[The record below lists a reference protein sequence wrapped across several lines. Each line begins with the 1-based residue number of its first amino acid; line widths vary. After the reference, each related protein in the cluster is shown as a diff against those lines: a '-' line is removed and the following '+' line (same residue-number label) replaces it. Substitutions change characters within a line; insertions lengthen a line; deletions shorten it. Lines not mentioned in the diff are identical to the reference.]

1 MNLFGSEVQHLQDEL
16 VWCESFEC
24 LEPAGEVVGI
34 DEVAQ
39 VGAQLVVVVVM
50 IAFDGGVL
58 NGSVHSL
65 DLTISPGMVWL
76 GQPMFDAVL
85 AANLVEAVHPI
96 ARRPAVAVARQVCEL
111 DPVVGENRMQ
121 AIGRRGDQ
129 RFEESDSRAAI
140 GLLMQ
145 LHESG
150 SFEVLSMPTNRWSLP
165 SLVLTSAMST

>member
-1 MNLFGSEVQHLQDEL
+1 MAWIRKQIFSGQSMHLQMNSYGVSPL
-16 VWCESFEC
+16 RCILTCGRS
-24 LEPAGEVVGI
+24 VGI

-96 ARRPAVAVARQVCEL
+96 ARRPAVAVARQVCGWI
-111 DPVVGENRMQ
+111 P
-121 AIGRRGDQ
+121 
-129 RFEESDSRAAI
+129 
-140 GLLMQ
+140 
-145 LHESG
+145 
-150 SFEVLSMPTNRWSLP
+150 LSVKIVCKR
-165 SLVLTSAMST
+165 